1 VFYFLI
7 LNLPFLYT
15 YLSDDLVSSTVRVH
29 LSYNSRNQFK
39 LPRAWTVTW
48 GSTNNTR
55 HCIKCNRHG
64 DMARVIW
71 TSLSSCMKSWS
82 TLHLISEVR
91 NLRRSETQPLSRLLH
106 ARCIPFRAFTVHG
119 AMYRK
124 QPLRMSHLK
133 SRDEKF
139 SKHMTKSWAG
149 DKLFLLPVISEMYA
163 EHLASTADHM
173 VLGNTRSWVRI
184 PIQSACSSRL

>member
-1 VFYFLI
+1 MFYFLI
-7 LNLPFLYT
+7 LNLLFLYT

-39 LPRAWTVTW
+39 LPRARIVTG

-64 DMARVIW
+64 DMTRVIW

-82 TLHLISEVR
+82 TFHLISEVR
-91 NLRRSETQPLSRLLH
+91 NLQRSETQPLSRLLH
-106 ARCIPFRAFTVHG
+106 ARCIPFRA
-119 AMYRK
+119 AMHRT
-124 QPLRMSHLK
+124 QPPRMSHLT
-133 SRDEKF
+133 SRDGKF
-139 SKHMTKSWAG
+139 CEHMTKSWAE
-149 DKLFLLPVISEMYA
+149 DKLFLRPAISEMYA
-163 EHLASTADHM
+163 EHLANTTDHM

-184 PIQSACSSRL
+184 PIQSGCSSRL